1 MVAVNNHELCIH
13 CGGCVGV
20 CPTGAI
26 TLEELTRN
34 KGILYDAV
42 VVETGLKLYTP
53 DLSVSQVDASGLTPT
68 AVTHPQ
74 YSALPTDVT
83 PAQPGSLP
91 GGGYPWFGNFGAEYV
106 PVSPRR
112 VGRNS

>member
-1 MVAVNNHELCIH
+1 MADVMEAMCSHRPYRASLGLTV
-13 CGGCVGV
+13 
-20 CPTGAI
+20 

-34 KGILYDAV
+34 KGILYDAA
-42 VVETGLKLYTP
+42 VVEIGLQLSAR
-53 DLSVSQVDASGLTPT
+53 DLSVTAAETSGLTPA
-68 AVTHPQ
+68 AVTHTH
-74 YSALPTDVT
+74 YSAFPTDVA

-106 PVSPRR
+106 PVSRDR